1 MANTNERLL
10 RVARKLIDEVSRN
23 PEMEKQIEQYIEQEF
38 SNYCSALLLYSIR
51 NNSAKLMETYDAE
64 FVYKLIEAYYTVK
77 NISAE
82 DFFTTYLNM
91 PIPKEISSM
100 DDLEQFCYNELGIKS
115 YSESN
120 EIAKAL
126 INKNNLIGVKFND
139 VIRVFC
145 R

>member
-1 MANTNERLL
+1 MANADERLL
-10 RVARKLIDEVSRN
+10 RVVRKLLDEVNKN
-23 PEMEKQIEQYIEQEF
+23 PEMEKQIEPYIEQEF
-38 SNYCSALLLYSIR
+38 SNYCSALLIYSIR
-51 NNSAKLMETYDAE
+51 NNSAGLMETYDDE
-64 FVYKLIEAYYTVK
+64 FVYKLIEAYYNVK

-91 PIPKEISSM
+91 PIPKEISSI

-120 EIAKAL
+120 EVAKAL

-139 VIRVFC
+139 DIRVFC